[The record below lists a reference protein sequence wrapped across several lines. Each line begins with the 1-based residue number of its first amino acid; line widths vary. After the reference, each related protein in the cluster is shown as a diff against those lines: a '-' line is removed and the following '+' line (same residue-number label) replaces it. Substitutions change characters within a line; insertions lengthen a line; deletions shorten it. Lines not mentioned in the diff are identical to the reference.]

1 MVAADWSGD
10 DGSLLLFTKSNAFS
24 GHFSTYIYN
33 ISKCKD
39 YAAKKTTSH
48 RCFVDD
54 REVLTL
60 LIHTGTGILGCK
72 VPALANLLVQGGRIS
87 LYIPPFG
94 SVWLQYNMSYG
105 FIQTI

>member
-24 GHFSTYIYN
+24 GHFSTYIQYIQMQRLCSKRS
-33 ISKCKD
+33 IS
-39 YAAKKTTSH
+39 H
-48 RCFVDD
+48 CFVNG

-60 LIHTGTGILGCK
+60 SIHTGISGCK

-105 FIQTI
+105 FIQTIS